1 MMRYSVQQIDQI
13 FVNGNGQKNILIMLH
28 NLQQTR
34 LKLFQKKAIQ
44 KTAKATGD
52 LIGNKIAGK
61 LQKFKKSTTR

>member
-1 MMRYSVQQIDQI
+1 MMRYSVQQRDQI

-34 LKLFQKKAIQ
+34 LKLLQKKAIQ

-52 LIGNKIAGK
+52 LIGN
-61 LQKFKKSTTR
+61 